1 MFALN
6 KLGLNLR
13 IGSKLGITS
22 GIGVLLL
29 IGIVIGQMYGSSQIN
44 SSTEFFLRNNVNRL
58 TGLYMRSAGRAMQVA
73 AWELGQAVP
82 AAEIKKA
89 GDGIV
94 EQYNIAVQHSDYL
107 VKVVRAPE

>member
-1 MFALN
+1 MFGLD

-13 IGSKLGITS
+13 NGSKLGITS

-29 IGIVIGQMYGSSQIN
+29 VGIVVGQMFGNSQIN

-58 TGLYMRSAGRAMQVA
+58 TGLYMRSAARGMQIA

-82 AAEIKKA
+82 AAEIKTA
-89 GDGIV
+89 GDSIL
-94 EQYNIAVQHSDYL
+94 EQYTIAVQHSDYL
-107 VKVVRAPE
+107 V